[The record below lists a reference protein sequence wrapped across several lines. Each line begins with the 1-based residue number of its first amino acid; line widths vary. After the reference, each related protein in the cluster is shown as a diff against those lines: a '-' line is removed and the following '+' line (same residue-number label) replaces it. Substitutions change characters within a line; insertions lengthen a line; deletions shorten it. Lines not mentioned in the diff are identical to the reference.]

1 MSNTPAILL
10 FGYGNPG
17 RGDDGLGPALIEAML
32 NRLSDQKRL
41 SDKNRLPDKNNL
53 GDVECLTDMQLQIE
67 HVTDLLGR
75 ERILFIDADMSCEQA
90 CSLRPLQSKK
100 DDSYTSHAMSPEAL
114 MYTYQQVYGDVAPT
128 AFTLSIRAY
137 QFELGADL
145 CEQARQ
151 NLCLAIQQVEDFC
164 KR

>member
-1 MSNTPAILL
+1 MSNTPTILL
-10 FGYGNPG
+10 FGYGNLG

-32 NRLSDQKRL
+32 KRL
-41 SDKNRLPDKNNL
+41 SDKNNL

-67 HVTDLLGR
+67 HVTDLVGR
-75 ERILFIDADMSCEQA
+75 ELILFIDADESCEEA
-90 CSLRPLQSKK
+90 CSLRPLQPKK
-100 DDSYTSHAMSPEAL
+100 DDSYTSHAMSPDAL
-114 MYTYQQVYGDVAPT
+114 IYTYQQVYGGVAPA

-151 NLCLAIQQVEDFC
+151 NLCLAIQQVEVFLQ
-164 KR
+164 K